1 MVEHAPVKRR
11 VVGSSPTIPVAFGR
25 MHELKPMMVTSW
37 EHTNINFVNIYNVF
51 VLVNTKSQAGMV
63 EMADTSDL
71 SSDSKEWGF
80 KSLYQYCILNRYMN
94 WNHNRS
100 KSTNK
105 NIMQGDATFDKRL
118 PMIECQ
124 YNK

>member
-25 MHELKPMMVTSW
+25 MHELKPMMATSW
-37 EHTNINFVNIYNVF
+37 GHKKINKVNICNVF
-51 VLVNTKSQAGMV
+51 VLANTESQAGMV

-80 KSLYQYCILNRYMN
+80 KSLYQYCPDWGLALRGIPHGLAGGQAII
-94 WNHNRS
+94 
-100 KSTNK
+100 KSVK
-105 NIMQGDATFDKRL
+105 VR
-118 PMIECQ
+118 
-124 YNK
+124 